1 MTDKTQQ
8 PLGSAASP
16 VAAPQGGA
24 VSLGAARRETP
35 VRTAQRGTTE
45 SAWVC
50 WTLTGIALVF
60 MFLFLVLPLAAVFT
74 EALRKGWDAYWEAL
88 KEPDAWS
95 AIRLTLITAAV
106 AVPMNLVF
114 GVAAAWCIAK
124 YEFRGKSFLTTLIDL
139 PFSVS
144 PVVAGLIYVLVF
156 GAQGWLGPWLMEHD
170 IKIVFAVPGII
181 LATIFVT
188 FPFIA
193 RELIPLMQAQ
203 GNEEEQAA
211 IVLGATGWQTF
222 WRVTLPNIKW
232 GLIYGVILCNARA
245 MGEFGAVSVVSGHI
259 RGQTNTMPLHV
270 EVLYNEDQSV
280 AAFAVASLLA
290 LLALVTL
297 AIKSVVE
304 WRHEREIAGVT
315 DLLPEPPRTDTP
327 TAPVAAADRPVY
339 DAKHFPIE
347 ARAAI

>member
-1 MTDKTQQ
+1 VTD
-8 PLGSAASP
+8 L
-16 VAAPQGGA
+16 
-24 VSLGAARRETP
+24 AR
-35 VRTAQRGTTE
+35 QRIATTE
-45 SAWVC
+45 PLWARALLIGV
-50 WTLTGIALVF
+50 ALVF
-60 MFLFLVLPLAAVFT
+60 VLLFLVLPLAAVFT
-74 EALRKGWDAYWEAL
+74 EALRKGFGAYLEGL
-88 KEPDAWS
+88 REPDAWS
-95 AIRLTLITAAV
+95 AIRLTLITAAI
-106 AVPMNLVF
+106 AVPMNLLF
-114 GVAAAWCIAK
+114 GIAAAWCIAK
-124 YEFRGKSFLTTLIDL
+124 YEFRGKAFLTTLVDL

-156 GAQGWLGPWLMEHD
+156 GAQGWFGPWLAEHD
-170 IKIVFAVPGII
+170 IKIIFAVPGIV

-222 WRVTLPNIKW
+222 WHVTLPNIKW

-270 EVLYNEDQSV
+270 EILYNEYQSV

-304 WRHEREIAGVT
+304 WRHEQEMK
-315 DLLPEPPRTDTP
+315 
-327 TAPVAAADRPVY
+327 AAAELPPERP
-339 DAKHFPIE
+339 
-347 ARAAI
+347 AASAVASGR